1 MKYPTPP
8 RKQEMLE
15 LNILYSIIA
24 RDKSK
29 RKEVKWGR
37 RNGLEARVWTL
48 LVR

>member
-1 MKYPTPP
+1 MKYPMPP

-15 LNILYSIIA
+15 LRKSCSSIA

-37 RNGLEARVWTL
+37 RRELEASVWTL
-48 LVR
+48 